1 MESRER
7 VQGKEE
13 EGDREKTERWSENG
27 RKRSEREIG
36 RDRDGDGRER

>member
-13 EGDREKTERWSENG
+13 EGDREKTERDGVRMGG
-27 RKRSEREIG
+27 RG
-36 RDRDGDGRER
+36 VRER